1 MTPDSYYRF
10 RKAPERKTLMFLE
23 SFAREYEPL
32 HVAKKRT
39 DQVYCY
45 LTEKP
50 FHIAAERERKPAF
63 SISNDIYK
71 HLSGIYI
78 PDLKENANLGYGD
91 IKGAQDGLIF
101 EFSENYQV
109 LEIYVLK
116 GQKTVIEQWYWI
128 MADLE
133 LEQGLESIRNEA
145 VEVLEGIPEKSFQQT
160 ELLV

>member
-10 RKAPERKTLMFLE
+10 RKVLGKKTLMFLE
-23 SFAREYEPL
+23 SYAREYDPL

-39 DQVYCY
+39 NQVYCY

-63 SISNDIYK
+63 SISNDNYK

-78 PDLKENANLGYGD
+78 PDLKEKANLGFGD
-91 IKGAQDGLIF
+91 IKGTQDGLLF
-101 EFSENYQV
+101 EFSESYQV
-109 LEIYVLK
+109 LELYVLK
-116 GQKTVIEQWYWI
+116 GQKNVIEQWYSI
-128 MADLE
+128 MADTE

-145 VEVLEGIPEKSFQQT
+145 IEVLEGIPDQT
-160 ELLV
+160 N

>member
-10 RKAPERKTLMFLE
+10 RKVLGKKTLMFLE
-23 SFAREYEPL
+23 SYAREYDPL

-39 DQVYCY
+39 NQVYCY

-63 SISNDIYK
+63 SISNDNYK

-78 PDLKENANLGYGD
+78 PDLKEKANLGFGD
-91 IKGAQDGLIF
+91 IKGTQDGLLF
-101 EFSENYQV
+101 EFSESYQV

-116 GQKTVIEQWYWI
+116 GQKNVIEQWYWI
-128 MADLE
+128 MADFE
-133 LEQGLESIRNEA
+133 LEQGLESIKNE
-145 VEVLEGIPEKSFQQT
+145 ETEILEGIPEQTIQQT
-160 ELLV
+160 ELFI

>member
-10 RKAPERKTLMFLE
+10 RKVLGKKTLMFLE
-23 SFAREYEPL
+23 SYAREYDPL

-39 DQVYCY
+39 NQVYCY

-71 HLSGIYI
+71 HLSGIFL
-78 PDLKENANLGYGD
+78 PELKGAPHLGYGD
-91 IKGAQDGLIF
+91 IKGTEDGLIC

-109 LEIYVLK
+109 LEIYVIK
-116 GQKTVIEQWYWI
+116 WQKSIIEPWFWI
-128 MADLE
+128 MGDGE
-133 LEQGLESIRNEA
+133 LEQELEGIRNEA
-145 VEVLEGIPEKSFQQT
+145 IEVLEGIPEQTIQQT

>member
-10 RKAPERKTLMFLE
+10 RKVLGKKTLMFLE
-23 SFAREYEPL
+23 SYAREYDPL

-39 DQVYCY
+39 NQVYCY

-63 SISNDIYK
+63 SISNDNYK

-78 PDLKENANLGYGD
+78 PDLKEKANLGFGD
-91 IKGAQDGLIF
+91 IKGTQDGLLF
-101 EFSENYQV
+101 EFSESYQV
-109 LEIYVLK
+109 LELYVLK
-116 GQKTVIEQWYWI
+116 GQKNVIEQWYSI
-128 MADLE
+128 MADTE

-145 VEVLEGIPEKSFQQT
+145 VEVLEGIPDQT
-160 ELLV
+160 N